1 MAEILEV
8 EIIAKLDKIQAGLD
22 QIDKKAQGAGKS
34 AGSSFGNAFVS
45 VANSILATISFN
57 AVLGGINSAVGAY
70 RNLNT
75 VQTSLQTSIEGIN
88 RNTANNTAIL
98 KDNNAT
104 LEQKARALGLNI
116 ENYEKTAKA
125 TGGASTASKSYKID
139 LKNEED
145 ALKSKEEAN
154 KKDIDSTKKIIDTK
168 KESIDSIEKNIK
180 SIEKERDAKLENA
193 GATDKIIKAENERIR
208 QAESQLNKE
217 AKAIN
222 QKYEAQYGA
231 REIGI
236 KQELFA
242 QQTTMNGLKTQERA
256 LNDNAVANKAQLEA
270 LGKQKDAVNNK
281 IDALRQEQE
290 QININRDTELAQLEL
305 KQLAVKQQL
314 ESDKEKLDSVKS
326 TNESIKASHQDQVNE
341 QKDQIQSVKD
351 EITLLQK
358 TIEDKQAKFDI
369 DTEPAKQKIEEL
381 KSQIQNISLTSSGG
395 GGAGAKVIDR
405 AKLEKDVNAGVAKQ
419 GNAKEISGKD
429 VGEKVKKMYEKFQGT
444 VSEATLSSAFTNV
457 FQGGIKDAEQ
467 ANKLIEQYVDSA
479 ANGKSASISLDQAVS
494 NLSETFKTGS
504 SSLGNLSGI
513 TQNYSAIDKEGL
525 EIMKARGETSA
536 KTVDDLTD
544 QERAVARLEGTM
556 KTENIAQGTFVKLS
570 KSGAFEQDK
579 FNAEL
584 LKTQQAIG
592 KDLTPAF
599 NNVLKELTP
608 IIKGF
613 TDFVTQNPQVVTA
626 IAGIALGLTG
636 LLTAVTVV
644 TAVISVITTLGT
656 VFAGLGAVI
665 TVIGTTIGLFFGGL
679 VAVVTSPVTLVI
691 GAIALLIGAVA
702 GLVWAWNNNFM
713 GIQDITKNFWESVK
727 KFFSDGWEWVSKGVS
742 KWWTDLSKWFSDGVA
757 KNTKIIKDFLDGI
770 RKWFSDA
777 WVGITKGLSEWW
789 EGVKKFFN
797 DGKKGLD
804 EAVTNTLSGLKG
816 IFETAFNGIKG
827 VVDPIIKGIQDAIQK
842 VSDMAKEALGFV
854 QQLFGGSGEAQIKQS
869 SEKVKQMIEE
879 IKNASAN
886 DPTGQLPDTKQRVQ
900 AIVDR
905 YKSQG
910 YAMGGIVG
918 GNSYSGDKIPA
929 FVNSGEMILNQ
940 AQQARLFSMANGGNI
955 NNSKQITINQSNNI
969 QGQVGLQSANSQ
981 LAFLIT
987 NNI

>member
-57 AVLGGINSAVGAY
+57 AVIGGINSAVGAY

-326 TNESIKASHQDQVNE
+326 TNESIKASYQDQVNE

-419 GNAKEISGKD
+419 GNVKEISGKD

-479 ANGKSASISLDQAVS
+479 ANGKSASISLDQAVN

-513 TQNYSAIDKEGL
+513 TQNYSVIDREGL

-536 KTVDDLTD
+536 KTVDDLTE

-592 KDLTPAF
+592 KGLTPAF

-608 IIKGF
+608 VIKGF

-636 LLTAVTVV
+636 LLTAAMGVI
-644 TAVISVITTLGT
+644 AVMT
-656 VFAGLGAVI
+656 VFNALMVSSGI
-665 TVIGTTIGLFFGGL
+665 VIGGVTLPII
-679 VAVVTSPVTLVI
+679 AVV
-691 GAIALLIGAVA
+691 GAVA
-702 GLVWAWNNNFM
+702 LLVGAVVGLATAWNTNFM
-713 GIQDITKNFWESVK
+713 GIQDITKNTLN
-727 KFFSDGWEWVSKGVS
+727 G
-742 KWWTDLSKWFSDGVA
+742 
-757 KNTKIIKDFLDGI
+757 IKDFFVSFID
-770 RKWFSDA
+770 S
-777 WVGITKGLSEWW
+777 GLNLLKQGW
-789 EGVKKFFN
+789 EG
-797 DGKKGLD
+797 
-804 EAVTNTLSGLKG
+804 TLKG
-816 IFETAFNGIKG
+816 IENILSGFVIAVSILFVALTNPIEFFYKGVLPLLTKAWNSVYKTFTETGTKITEFFTGLWKAVTDTFTTFVNEGPKVLEDGFTNSFNTIKSVAESVMTSIVQGFVNAINFIIDKFNG
-827 VVDPIIKGIQDAIQK
+827 
-842 VSDMAKEALGFV
+842 F
-854 QQLFGGSGEAQIKQS
+854 F
-869 SEKVKQMIEE
+869 
-879 IKNASAN
+879 NN
-886 DPTGQLPDTKQRVQ
+886 LPDSVGVGDLKVNIFKPKIEPLAPAQPIKF
-900 AIVDR
+900 A
-905 YKSQG
+905 G
-910 YAMGGIVG
+910 GGIVG
-918 GNSYSGDKIPA
+918 GNLYSGDRIPA

-940 AQQARLFSMANGGNI
+940 AQQARLFSMANGGNV

-981 LAFLIT
+981 LAFLLT